1 MYQYFSRLFFI
12 LILIVSSL
20 MIWNSFMLTKEVK
33 SNYNLYL
40 RTESEYK
47 NDGIDIDKALK
58 SPVQTDQKQGAN
70 GNTIETIDNILRYD
84 YENLTSSIYRIQPN
98 QIVPSSLEW
107 ISFIFLPI
115 IFMIYGVYIATYER
129 KYKTLKIKSIQYDW
143 RYFLITKQISLYI
156 SALIILTFSTLFSY
170 IAGRFFYVIITKEIP
185 MEQFQVLNAFA
196 DKNLFVQ
203 LIITLFI
210 TIIFSTLG
218 FSLGIICKGI
228 LIPVLIFVAY
238 NFATPILGT
247 YDIRNMIAVLGH
259 QAFNFSGNFKLFTP
273 SDMPTTTAVLLLIGF
288 ILLLTIITYVTFGRQ
303 SKYMN

>member
-1 MYQYFSRLFFI
+1 MYQYFSRILFI
-12 LILIVSSL
+12 LVLIVSSL

-58 SPVQTDQKQGAN
+58 APIQIDQKQSGN
-70 GNTIETIDNILRYD
+70 GNNIETIDNILRYD
-84 YENLTSSIYRIQPN
+84 YENLTSSIYRIQPT

-107 ISFIFLPI
+107 ISFVFLPI
-115 IFMIYGVYIATYER
+115 IFTIYGVYIATYER
-129 KYKTLKIKSIQYDW
+129 KYKTLKIKSIQIDW
-143 RYFLITKQISLYI
+143 KIILITKQISLYI
-156 SALIILTFSTLFSY
+156 STLIILTFSTLFSY
-170 IAGRFFYVIITKEIP
+170 ISGRFLYVMINKEIP
-185 MEQFQVLNAFA
+185 MEQFQVFNAPA
-196 DKNLFVQ
+196 DTNLFVQ

-218 FSLGIICKGI
+218 FSFGIIFKGA
-228 LIPVLIFVAY
+228 LIPILIFVAY

-247 YDIRNMIAVLGH
+247 YDIRNMIAILGH

-273 SDMPTTTAVLLLIGF
+273 SHLPVITAVLLLIGF
-288 ILLLTIITYVTFGRQ
+288 ILLLTMITYVIFSRQ